1 MLDLKNIPVYIK
13 SSKSVVMSSSKKGK
27 TKHMD
32 MYYDKTFSDN
42 YFNNV
47 YEGDKKK

>member
-13 SSKSVVMSSSKKGK
+13 SSKSVVVTSSKKDK
-27 TKHMD
+27 TKYMD
-32 MYYDKTFSDN
+32 MNYDKSFSDN